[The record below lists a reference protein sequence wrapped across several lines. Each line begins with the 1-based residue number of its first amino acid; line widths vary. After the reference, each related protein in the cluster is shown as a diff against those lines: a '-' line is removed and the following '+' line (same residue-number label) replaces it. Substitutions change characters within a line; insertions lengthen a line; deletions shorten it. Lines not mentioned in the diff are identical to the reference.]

1 MLTKSN
7 IWCLLPLLIAGFY
20 PATAE
25 ACSCSD
31 VTALDMLNDSYTAYI
46 FTGLVT
52 EARLEKVN
60 GNYVSIEIE
69 IKVEERFKGISAE
82 TLTFT
87 AGQSKFSASCGGPI
101 SVGSRY
107 VFASSK
113 EGAIFSCTSRPID
126 RYEIDNHTRRLLQDY
141 RNFASLYN

>member
-1 MLTKSN
+1 MITKSN
-7 IWCLLPLLIAGFY
+7 IWCLLPLCIVGLYSAS
-20 PATAE
+20 AE
-25 ACSCSD
+25 ACRCSD

-52 EARLEKVN
+52 QARLEKVN
-60 GNYVSIEIE
+60 DTYTHIEVE
-69 IKVEERFKGISAE
+69 VEVEERFKGVSAD
-82 TLTFT
+82 TLTVT
-87 AGQSKFSASCGGPI
+87 VGQSKFSASCGGPI

-126 RYEIDNHTRRLLQDY
+126 RYEIDSHTRRLLQDY
-141 RNFASLYN
+141 RNFASPDS